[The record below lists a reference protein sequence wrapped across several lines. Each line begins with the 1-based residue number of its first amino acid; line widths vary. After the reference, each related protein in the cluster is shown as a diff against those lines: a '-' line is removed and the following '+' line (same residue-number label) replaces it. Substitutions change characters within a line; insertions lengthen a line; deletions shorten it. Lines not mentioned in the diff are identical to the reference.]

1 MQRKDYKTH
10 TGWQNSAQKN
20 RLSRE
25 FPTKIDWAVRSPQ
38 KIDWTVRSRQK
49 IIWTV
54 RSPQKNDDKLNYFA
68 SVTSHQ
74 ITVIKY
80 QR

>member
-10 TGWQNSAQKN
+10 NGWQNSAQKN

-25 FPTKIDWAVRSPQ
+25 FPTKIDWA
-38 KIDWTVRSRQK
+38 
-49 IIWTV
+49 V

>member
-10 TGWQNSAQKN
+10 NGWQNSAQKN

-25 FPTKIDWAVRSPQ
+25 FPTKNRLSRAFPTKIDWA
-38 KIDWTVRSRQK
+38 
-49 IIWTV
+49 V

>member
-10 TGWQNSAQKN
+10 NGWQNSAQKN
-20 RLSRE
+20 RLSRA

-38 KIDWTVRSRQK
+38 KIDWA
-49 IIWTV
+49 V